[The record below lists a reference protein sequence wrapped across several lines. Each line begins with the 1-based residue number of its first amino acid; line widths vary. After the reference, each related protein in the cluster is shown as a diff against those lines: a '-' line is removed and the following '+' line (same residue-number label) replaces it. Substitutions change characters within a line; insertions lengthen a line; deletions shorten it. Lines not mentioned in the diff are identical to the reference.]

1 MSLEAALEGEPLAIL
16 KLLERPAGKSS
27 HQHPPGAHSTPSSPR
42 IDFAPLLPPLNSR
55 TSSPSHSPIHSLI
68 AAAQDSPPDRSSTD
82 TTGAPCLAG
91 HLAWSNSNGTP
102 YWNSMSSL
110 HGTPKLL
117 RDQDKPGNLTP
128 NDAHNFAIH
137 PSVPP
142 PAPKRATQASRNDPA
157 PPSSYDTGVEPAGG
171 GLSHQFQ
178 RPHYITSRDL
188 HPRNPLLDGGL
199 SSPACWQPDFQP
211 NNQRWRHPN

>member
-1 MSLEAALEGEPLAIL
+1 M
-16 KLLERPAGKSS
+16 KLLWRGGLSQSS
-27 HQHPPGAHSTPSSPR
+27 SCLRGPPVSHRINILPVLILLLRHLALISPR
-42 IDFAPLLPPLNSR
+42 FSPPLNSR
-55 TSSPSHSPIHSLI
+55 TSSPSRSPIHSLI

-82 TTGAPCLAG
+82 TTGAPCSAG

-117 RDQDKPGNLTP
+117 RDRDKPGNLTP
-128 NDAHNFAIH
+128 NDAHNFAIR

-142 PAPKRATQASRNDPA
+142 PAPKRATQASRNNPA

-188 HPRNPLLDGGL
+188 HPRNPLPDGDL

-211 NNQRWRHPN
+211 NNQRCRRPN